1 MRLPPI
7 PIGDIARRPL
17 LQDAPSA
24 IARRNRG
31 VRNELGSPAVSE
43 KWIGSALAGKL
54 FASTIRMV

>member
-1 MRLPPI
+1 MKVGAFCF
-7 PIGDIARRPL
+7 GDITRLPL
-17 LQDAPSA
+17 LQDALSA